1 MTRVLVID
9 DSPIDRMLA
18 GNLLAQGA
26 GWSVE
31 YASDGQEGLET
42 IRRLRPNLV
51 VTDMQMPEMD
61 GLQLASTVR
70 REFPDVAIILMTARG
85 SEEIALEALQAGAAS
100 YVPKRALA
108 QRLVETA
115 KRVMSARHDDLVQRE
130 VFRRMDLRT
139 ESFSLENHLELVL
152 SLSRYLQ
159 LSLAQQWGLDLS
171 TRLQVGQAIE
181 EAMLNALFHG
191 NLELDPQLKETD
203 DAGYYDEAERRQAS
217 LPYCDRRIS
226 VDVNLTQD
234 AVKYTIQDQGKG
246 FDRSKLPTDDELEDL
261 DRPYGRGVTLM
272 RTFMDEVTYNDRGN
286 QVTLIKQS
294 PHAG

>member
-1 MTRVLVID
+1 
-9 DSPIDRMLA
+9 MLA
-18 GNLLAQGA
+18 GNLLAQGG

-31 YASDGQEGLET
+31 YASDGQEGLEA

-51 VTDMQMPEMD
+51 VTDMQMPELD

-130 VFRRMDLRT
+130 VFRRMDVRT
-139 ESFSLENHLELVL
+139 ESFSIENQLELLL

-171 TRLQVGQAIE
+171 TRLQVGQALE

-191 NLELDPQLKETD
+191 NLELDPALKEAN
-203 DAGYYDEAERRQAS
+203 DADYYNEAERRQAMS
-217 LPYCDRRIS
+217 PYCDRRIA
-226 VDVNLTQD
+226 VKIELTQD
-234 AVKYTIQDQGKG
+234 AATYMIQDEGPG
-246 FDRSKLPTDDELEDL
+246 FNRSKLPTGTDLEDL
-261 DRPYGRGVTLM
+261 DRPYGRGITLM

-286 QVTLIKQS
+286 QVTLVKQS
-294 PHAG
+294 PHSSR